1 MMIAGKRGDRN
12 MAKTAIL
19 MPYPALQE
27 MAESLI
33 SRYPRL
39 TPMCVEYVQTPQIH
53 ARAKSLEEKGC
64 EIIIARGLQARIA
77 REAVIIPVIEMRAS
91 TQELETMAMELK
103 NRLPAGQEPPR
114 MAIIGFFNM
123 FHSTERFNELLG
135 IDLKVYTATNID
147 QYSLLVDRAQEDG
160 CLGVIGGEV
169 VCRRAAELGMAHCFL
184 SMGEESVREAL
195 ESASLVGY
203 SIDLIK
209 HSNAEMG
216 TMLDHTFTGIMQA
229 DSGGTVR
236 RANRTCYQLLGRST
250 SELVGVPALSLI
262 PGLTAEELD
271 AVLKEGREI
280 EASVI
285 EINRTSVLMNIAPVL
300 VDDQIDGAIFTFQEG
315 KRVSEMDIRLR
326 QEVVRRGYVAKYS
339 FKQVS
344 SRNTDYAALL
354 ARAKKL
360 SKHSEPVLLYGESGV
375 GKGILAQCMH
385 NESLHRHG
393 AFITVDCSIWH
404 PEDLDG
410 ILFGRYGSRKD
421 GEVSL
426 VEQARGGTLYLRQV
440 ELLSMETQYKL
451 LLLTRGQYMRN
462 GSSRAEAID
471 ARLIISTEA
480 NLKEKALAGAFRKD
494 LYYILSALKLNVPA
508 LRQRREDL
516 PALFNQ
522 CLEDWQNRFKRRLRV
537 SPDCVDFLCGYDWP
551 GNLDQLSSLCQRLV
565 LLCDKRAVDEDTA
578 RQALTEMNIHAAAL
592 AADGT
597 PAPDPRAE
605 ELMALLNRHH
615 GSREK
620 AAAELGISKTTLWRR
635 MRKYGISKDLTM
647 E

>member
-1 MMIAGKRGDRN
+1 

-39 TPMCVEYVQTPQIH
+39 SPMCVEYVQTSQIH

-103 NRLPAGQEPPR
+103 RTLPAQQEPPR
-114 MAIIGFFNM
+114 LGIIGFFNM

-135 IDLKVYTATNID
+135 IELKVYTATSID
-147 QYSLLVDRAQEDG
+147 QYSLLVDRAQADG

-169 VCRRAAELGMAHCFL
+169 VCRRAAELGVAHCFL

-209 HSNAEMG
+209 HSNAEMSA
-216 TMLDHTFTGIMQA
+216 MLDHTFTGIMQVDA
-229 DSGGTVR
+229 SGVVR
-236 RANRTCYQLLGRST
+236 RANRACYQLLGRNT
-250 SELVGVPALSLI
+250 TEMIGLPALSLI
-262 PGLTAEELD
+262 PGLPED
-271 AVLKEGREI
+271 VLREVLQEGREVD
-280 EASVI
+280 ASVI
-285 EINRTSVLMNIAPVL
+285 EVNRTSILMNVAPVL
-300 VDDQIDGAIFTFQEG
+300 VDEQSDGAIFTFQEG

-326 QEVVRRGYVAKYS
+326 QEMVRKGYVAKYS
-339 FKQVS
+339 FKQVT
-344 SRNTDYAALL
+344 SRNPEYTELL
-354 ARAKKL
+354 ARAKRL
-360 SKHSEPVLLYGESGV
+360 SKHAGAVLLYGESGV

-385 NESLHRHG
+385 NESLYRHG

-410 ILFGRYGSRKD
+410 MLFGRYGSRKE
-421 GEVSL
+421 GELSL

-462 GSSRAEAID
+462 GSSTPVSID
-471 ARLIISTEA
+471 AQLIVSTEA
-480 NLKEKALAGAFRKD
+480 NLKERAQAGTFRKD
-494 LYYILSALKLNVPA
+494 LYYILSALKQDVPA
-508 LRQRREDL
+508 LRQRKEDM
-516 PALFNQ
+516 PALLSQ
-522 CLEDWQNRFKRRLRV
+522 CLEDWQNRFKRHLRV
-537 SPDCVDFLCGYDWP
+537 SAEAVEYLCGCDWP

-565 LLCDKRAVDEDTA
+565 LLCDKRVVDEEAARHALMDMDT
-578 RQALTEMNIHAAAL
+578 RVAAPEAQGAPAHDSR
-592 AADGT
+592 AA
-597 PAPDPRAE
+597 

-635 MRKYGISKDLTM
+635 MKKYGINKDLTM

>member
-1 MMIAGKRGDRN
+1 

-39 TPMCVEYVQTPQIH
+39 SPMCVEYVQTSQIH

-103 NRLPAGQEPPR
+103 RTLPAQQEPPR
-114 MAIIGFFNM
+114 LGIIGFFNM

-135 IDLKVYTATNID
+135 IELKVYTATSID
-147 QYSLLVDRAQEDG
+147 QYSLLVDRAQADG

-169 VCRRAAELGMAHCFL
+169 VCRRAAELGIAHCFL

-209 HSNAEMG
+209 HSNAEMSA
-216 TMLDHTFTGIMQA
+216 MLDHTFTGIMQVDA
-229 DSGGTVR
+229 SGVVR
-236 RANRTCYQLLGRST
+236 RANRACYQLLGRNT
-250 SELVGVPALSLI
+250 TEMIGLPALSLI
-262 PGLTAEELD
+262 PGLPED
-271 AVLKEGREI
+271 VLREVLQEGREVD
-280 EASVI
+280 ASVI
-285 EINRTSVLMNIAPVL
+285 EVNRTSILMNVAPVL
-300 VDDQIDGAIFTFQEG
+300 VDEQSDGAIFTFQEG

-326 QEVVRRGYVAKYS
+326 QEMVRKGYVAKYS
-339 FKQVS
+339 FKQVT
-344 SRNTDYAALL
+344 SRNPEYTELL
-354 ARAKKL
+354 ARAKRL
-360 SKHSEPVLLYGESGV
+360 SKHAGAVLLYGESGV

-385 NESLHRHG
+385 NESLYRHG

-410 ILFGRYGSRKD
+410 MLFGRYGSRKE
-421 GEVSL
+421 GELSL

-462 GSSRAEAID
+462 GSSTPVSID
-471 ARLIISTEA
+471 AQLIVSTEA
-480 NLKEKALAGAFRKD
+480 NLKERAQAGTFRKD
-494 LYYILSALKLNVPA
+494 LYYILSALKQDVPA
-508 LRQRREDL
+508 LRQRKEDM
-516 PALFNQ
+516 PALLAQ
-522 CLEDWQNRFKRRLRV
+522 CLEDWQSRFKRHLRV
-537 SPDCVDFLCGYDWP
+537 SAEAVEYLCGCDWP

-565 LLCDKRAVDEDTA
+565 LLCDKRVVDEEAARHALMDMDT
-578 RQALTEMNIHAAAL
+578 RVAAPEAQDAPAHDSR
-592 AADGT
+592 AA
-597 PAPDPRAE
+597 

-635 MRKYGISKDLTM
+635 MKKYGISKDLTM

>member
-1 MMIAGKRGDRN
+1 

-39 TPMCVEYVQTPQIH
+39 SPMCVEYVQTSQIH

-103 NRLPAGQEPPR
+103 RTLPAQQEPPR
-114 MAIIGFFNM
+114 LGIIGFFNM

-135 IDLKVYTATNID
+135 IELKVYTATSID
-147 QYSLLVDRAQEDG
+147 QYSLLVDRAQADG

-169 VCRRAAELGMAHCFL
+169 VCRRAAELGIAHCFL

-209 HSNAEMG
+209 HSNAEMSA
-216 TMLDHTFTGIMQA
+216 MLDHTFTGIMQVDA
-229 DSGGTVR
+229 SGVVR
-236 RANRTCYQLLGRST
+236 RANRACYQLLGRNT
-250 SELVGVPALSLI
+250 TEMIGLPALSLI
-262 PGLTAEELD
+262 PGLPED
-271 AVLKEGREI
+271 VLREVLQEGREVD
-280 EASVI
+280 ASVI
-285 EINRTSVLMNIAPVL
+285 EVNRTSILMNVAPVL
-300 VDDQIDGAIFTFQEG
+300 VDEQSDGAIFTFQEG

-326 QEVVRRGYVAKYS
+326 QEMVRKGYVAKYS
-339 FKQVS
+339 FKQVT
-344 SRNTDYAALL
+344 SRNPEYTELL
-354 ARAKKL
+354 ARAKRL
-360 SKHSEPVLLYGESGV
+360 SKHAGAVLLYGESGV

-385 NESLHRHG
+385 NESLYRHG

-410 ILFGRYGSRKD
+410 MLFGRYGSRKE
-421 GEVSL
+421 GELSL

-462 GSSRAEAID
+462 GSSTPVSID
-471 ARLIISTEA
+471 AQLIVSTEA
-480 NLKEKALAGAFRKD
+480 NLKERAQAGTFRKD
-494 LYYILSALKLNVPA
+494 LYYILSALKQDVPA
-508 LRQRREDL
+508 LRQRKEDM
-516 PALFNQ
+516 PALLAQ
-522 CLEDWQNRFKRRLRV
+522 CLEDWQNRFKRHLRV
-537 SPDCVDFLCGYDWP
+537 SAEAVEYLCGCDWP

-565 LLCDKRAVDEDTA
+565 LLCDKRVVDEEAARHALMDMDT
-578 RQALTEMNIHAAAL
+578 RVAAPEAQDAPAHDSR
-592 AADGT
+592 AA
-597 PAPDPRAE
+597 

-635 MRKYGISKDLTM
+635 MKKYGISKDLTM

>member
-1 MMIAGKRGDRN
+1 

-39 TPMCVEYVQTPQIH
+39 SPMCVEYVQTPQIH

-103 NRLPAGQEPPR
+103 RTLPPQKEPPR
-114 MAIIGFFNM
+114 LGIIGFFNM

-135 IDLKVYTATNID
+135 IDLKVYTATGID
-147 QYSLLVDRAQEDG
+147 QYSLLVDRAQADG
-160 CLGVIGGEV
+160 CQGVIGGEV
-169 VCRRAAELGMAHCFL
+169 VCRRAAELNMAHCFL

-209 HSNAEMG
+209 HSNAEMSA
-216 TMLDHTFTGIMQA
+216 MLDHTFTGIMQVDA
-229 DSGGTVR
+229 NGIVR
-236 RANRTCYQLLGRST
+236 RVNRACYQLLGRST
-250 SELVGVPALSLI
+250 TEMVGLPALSLI
-262 PGLTAEELD
+262 PGLPEDSLRE
-271 AVLKEGREI
+271 VLKEGREI
-280 EASVI
+280 DASVI
-285 EINRTSVLMNIAPVL
+285 EVNRTSILMNIAPVV
-300 VDDQIDGAIFTFQEG
+300 VDDQSDGAIFTFQEG

-326 QEVVRRGYVAKYS
+326 QEMVRRGYVAKYS
-339 FKQVS
+339 FRQIT
-344 SRNTDYAALL
+344 SRNAEYTALL
-354 ARAKKL
+354 ERAKKL
-360 SKHSEPVLLYGESGV
+360 AKRAGTVLLYGESGV

-385 NESLHRHG
+385 NESLYRHG

-410 ILFGRYGSRKD
+410 MLFGRYGSRKE
-421 GEVSL
+421 GELSL

-440 ELLSMETQYKL
+440 ELLSAETQYKL

-462 GSSRAEAID
+462 GSSTPVTID
-471 ARLIISTEA
+471 TQLIVSTEA
-480 NLKEKALAGAFRKD
+480 NLKERAQAGTFRKD
-494 LYYILSALKLNVPA
+494 LYYTLSALKQDVPA
-508 LRQRREDL
+508 LRQRREDV

-537 SPDCVDFLCGYDWP
+537 SAEAVDFLCGYDWP

-565 LLCDKRAVDEDTA
+565 LLCDKRAVDEETA
-578 RQALTEMNIHAAAL
+578 RHALLDMDTRMASSEAQ
-592 AADGT
+592 DT
-597 PAPDPRAE
+597 PARDPRAE
-605 ELMALLNRHH
+605 ELMALLSRHH

>member
-1 MMIAGKRGDRN
+1 

-19 MPYPALQE
+19 MPYSALQE

-33 SRYPRL
+33 TRYPRL

-77 REAVIIPVIEMRAS
+77 REAVVIPVIEMRAS
-91 TQELETMAMELK
+91 TQELETMVMELK
-103 NRLPAGQEPPR
+103 KALPAQETPPR
-114 MAIIGFFNM
+114 LAIIGFFNM

-184 SMGEESVREAL
+184 SMGDESVREAL
-195 ESASLVGY
+195 EAASLVGY

-216 TMLDHTFTGIMQA
+216 TMLDHTFTGIMQV
-229 DSGGTVR
+229 DGNGVVR
-236 RANRTCYQLLGRST
+236 RANRACYQLLGRST
-250 SELVGVPALSLI
+250 SELAGVSALSLI
-262 PGLTAEELD
+262 PGLSPEELE

-280 EASVI
+280 AASVI
-285 EINRTSVLMNIAPVL
+285 EVNRMSILMNIAPVL
-300 VDDQIDGAIFTFQEG
+300 VDEQTYGAIFTFQEG

-326 QEVVRRGYVAKYS
+326 QDMVRRGYVARYS
-339 FKQVS
+339 FRQVS
-344 SRNTDYAALL
+344 SRNAEYAGLL
-354 ARAKKL
+354 ARAKRL
-360 SKHSEPVLLYGESGV
+360 SKYSDPVLLYGESGV

-410 ILFGRYGSRKD
+410 MLFGRFGSRKD
-421 GEVSL
+421 GELSL

-462 GSSRAEAID
+462 GSNQAEAID
-471 ARLIISTEA
+471 TRLIISTEA
-480 NLKEKALAGAFRKD
+480 NLKEKALAGTFRKD
-494 LYYILSALKLNVPA
+494 LYYMLSALKQDVPA

-516 PALFNQ
+516 PALFTQ

-537 SPDCVDFLCGYDWP
+537 NADTVEYLTGYDWP

-565 LLCDKRAVDEDTA
+565 LLSDKRAVDEETA
-578 RQALTEMNIHAAAL
+578 RQALTDMDTHISPPE
-592 AADGT
+592 ADGT
-597 PAPDPRAE
+597 PARDPRAE
-605 ELMALLNRHH
+605 ELMALLSRHH

>member
-1 MMIAGKRGDRN
+1 

-39 TPMCVEYVQTPQIH
+39 SPMCVEYVQTSQIH
-53 ARAKSLEEKGC
+53 AWAKSLEEKGC

-103 NRLPAGQEPPR
+103 RTLPAQQEPPR
-114 MAIIGFFNM
+114 LGIIGFFNM

-135 IDLKVYTATNID
+135 IELKVYTATSID
-147 QYSLLVDRAQEDG
+147 QYSLLVDRAQADG

-169 VCRRAAELGMAHCFL
+169 VCRRAAELGIAHCFL

-209 HSNAEMG
+209 HSNAEMSA
-216 TMLDHTFTGIMQA
+216 MLDHTFTGIMQVDA
-229 DSGGTVR
+229 SGVVR
-236 RANRTCYQLLGRST
+236 RANRACYQLLGRNT
-250 SELVGVPALSLI
+250 TEMIGLPALSLI
-262 PGLTAEELD
+262 PGLPED
-271 AVLKEGREI
+271 VLREVLQEGREVD
-280 EASVI
+280 ASVI
-285 EINRTSVLMNIAPVL
+285 EVNRTSILMNVAPVL
-300 VDDQIDGAIFTFQEG
+300 VDEQSDGAIFTFQEG

-326 QEVVRRGYVAKYS
+326 QEMVRKGYVAKYS
-339 FKQVS
+339 FKQVT
-344 SRNTDYAALL
+344 SRNPEYTELL
-354 ARAKKL
+354 ARAKRL
-360 SKHSEPVLLYGESGV
+360 SKHAGAVLLYGESGV

-385 NESLHRHG
+385 NESLYRHG

-410 ILFGRYGSRKD
+410 MLFGRYGSRKE
-421 GEVSL
+421 GELSL

-462 GSSRAEAID
+462 GSSTPVSID
-471 ARLIISTEA
+471 AQLIVSTEA
-480 NLKEKALAGAFRKD
+480 NLKERAQAGTFRKD
-494 LYYILSALKLNVPA
+494 LYYILSALKQDVPA
-508 LRQRREDL
+508 LRQRKEDM
-516 PALFNQ
+516 PALLAQ
-522 CLEDWQNRFKRRLRV
+522 CLEDWQNRFKRHLRV
-537 SPDCVDFLCGYDWP
+537 SAEAVEYLCGCDWP

-565 LLCDKRAVDEDTA
+565 LLCDKRVVDEEAARHALMDMDT
-578 RQALTEMNIHAAAL
+578 RVAAPEAQGAPAHDSR
-592 AADGT
+592 AA
-597 PAPDPRAE
+597 

-635 MRKYGISKDLTM
+635 MKKYGISKDLTM